1 MASSSPPDP
10 LPAVAAALSLYTAPS
25 DAALQATLAESYTRG
40 ERERERERVGGGWSP
55 GRGGFF
61 DFF

>member
-25 DAALQATLAESYTRG
+25 DAALRATLAESYTRG
-40 ERERERERVGGGWSP
+40 EREKERE
-55 GRGGFF
+55 
-61 DFF
+61 